1 MRRST
6 PITWDQVRVGVLLL
20 VGLALLAVGVLF
32 IGQVGHV
39 FGNRY
44 RIVTLMRS
52 AEGLVPGAAVQLA
65 GQNVGQVDA
74 IHWLEPG
81 ERARTGEA
89 VAVWLAVN
97 QEVQPQIRTD
107 SKARLRTQ
115 GLLGDRVIDIE
126 PGSVDARVLEEGDTL
141 PASEPLDYQ
150 DILARGS
157 DAVTGLTDL
166 TTSLDSLTRELLAG
180 RGSLGRLLVDD
191 SLYRSV
197 SSLSL
202 SLDRFLRRVNRG
214 QGALGRMLTDD
225 ALYDNLVGI
234 TAGLDTLTG
243 RVASGEGTLGRMV
256 ASDSLYRELHGA
268 AARANALLGR
278 LDRGEGSMG
287 RAVASD
293 SLYEEV
299 LKSLVDLNAILGD
312 FREHPEKYVP
322 PVTVF

>member
-1 MRRST
+1 VRRSR
-6 PITWDQVRVGVLLL
+6 PITWDQVRVGLLLL
-20 VGLALLAVGVLF
+20 VGLALLVIGVLF
-32 IGQVGHV
+32 IGRVGHV
-39 FGNRY
+39 FGHRY
-44 RIVTLMRS
+44 RLVTLMGS

-65 GQNVGQVDA
+65 GQNVGQVDE
-74 IHWLEPG
+74 IHWLEPE
-81 ERARTGEA
+81 ERARTGES

-97 QEVQPQIRTD
+97 QEVQPQIRAD
-107 SKARLRTQ
+107 SKVTVRTQ
-115 GLLGDRVIDIE
+115 GLLGDRILDIR
-126 PGSVDARVLEEGDTL
+126 PGSAGARVLAEGDTL

-150 DILARGS
+150 AILRRGS
-157 DAVTGLTDL
+157 DAVTGLTEL

-197 SSLSL
+197 SRLSL
-202 SLDRFLRRVNRG
+202 SLDRFLGRVNRG
-214 QGALGRMLTDD
+214 QGALGRLLTDD

-243 RVASGEGTLGRMV
+243 RVSAGQGSLGRMV

-268 AARANALLGR
+268 AARANALLGK
-278 LDRGEGSMG
+278 LERGEGSMG

-312 FREHPEKYVP
+312 FRQHPGKYIP
-322 PVTVF
+322 PVKVF

>member
-1 MRRST
+1 VRRSR
-6 PITWDQVRVGVLLL
+6 PITWDQLRVGLLLL
-20 VGLALLAVGVLF
+20 VSLALLAVGVLF
-32 IGQVGHV
+32 IGRVGHV

-44 RIVTLMRS
+44 RLVTLMRS

-74 IHWLEPG
+74 IHWLEPE
-81 ERARTGEA
+81 ERARTDEA

-97 QEVQPQIRTD
+97 QDIQPQIRAD

-126 PGSVDARVLEEGDTL
+126 PGSVGARILEEGDTL

-150 DILARGS
+150 AVLERGS

-191 SLYRSV
+191 SLYGSV
-197 SSLSL
+197 SSLSV

-214 QGALGRMLTDD
+214 QGALGRLLTDD

-243 RVASGEGTLGRMV
+243 QVASGEGTLGRMV

-312 FREHPEKYVP
+312 FREHPGKYIP